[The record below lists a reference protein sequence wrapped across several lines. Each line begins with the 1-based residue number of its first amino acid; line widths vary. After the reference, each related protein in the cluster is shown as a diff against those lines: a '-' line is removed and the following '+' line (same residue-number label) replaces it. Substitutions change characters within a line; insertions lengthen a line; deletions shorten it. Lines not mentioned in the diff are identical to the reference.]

1 MEQFGQ
7 NPRLWLESEYLA
19 RKRKN
24 SGYSLRAFAKFLE
37 IPSGRLSQLLSEKR
51 RFTPKLGV
59 KIASRLNFDPRQTE
73 LLLQAIRSSRSPAAA
88 SKPEKPKALYRAI
101 EMDSFQAI
109 ADPIHYSLLSLLEV
123 SGFKGSA
130 KSIAEKLGI
139 SLVEARA
146 AADRLERM
154 GFLKREK
161 GSYRLVAEEAR
172 TTSHDVSSAALREAH
187 KKVLRETAES
197 IDEIALELRD
207 VTSITMA
214 IDPRRLPEAKER
226 IRAFRRGLSEFLESG
241 NRSEVY
247 RLNIQLMPV
256 TKKRGKQ

>member
-7 NPRLWLESEYLA
+7 NPRLWLESEYLS

-59 KIASRLNFDPRQTE
+59 KIAGRLNFDPRQTE

-88 SKPEKPKALYRAI
+88 EQPEKPKARYRAI
-101 EMDSFQAI
+101 EMDRFQAI
-109 ADPIHYSLLSLLEV
+109 ADPVHFSILSLLEV
-123 SGFKGSA
+123 SGFSGTA
-130 KSIAEKLGI
+130 KAMAEGLGI
-139 SLVEARA
+139 STVEARI
-146 AADRLERM
+146 AADRLQRM
-154 GFLKREK
+154 GFVKKEK
-161 GSYRLVAEEAR
+161 GRYFLVAEEAR

-187 KKVLRETAES
+187 KKVLRETADL
-197 IDEIALELRD
+197 IDEIAVELRD

-214 IDPRRLPEAKER
+214 IDLRKLPQAKER
-226 IRAFRRGLSEFLESG
+226 IRDFRRSLSEFLESG